1 MINHIILV
9 GRITQTPELQITE
22 NGKKI
27 SEITLAVPRPY
38 KNQSGEYDTD
48 FLDCTLWTTIAE
60 TTAEYCQVGDL
71 IGVKGRLQSRMIE
84 REDGTKYKRTEV
96 IAERVTFL
104 TSKNSKTTVESNEEE
119 IELSEQESSKN
130 TKKQSSKNTKRQT
143 NI

>member
-22 NGKKI
+22 NGKKM

-48 FLDCTLWTTIAE
+48 FLDCTLWTTVAE
-60 TTAEYCQVGDL
+60 TTAEYCQIGDL

-84 REDGTKYKRTEV
+84 REDGTKYKKTDV

-119 IELSEQESSKN
+119 LDLPKEESSKN
-130 TKKQSSKNTKRQT
+130 TKKQSTKNNKKT
-143 NI
+143 N

>member
-22 NGKKI
+22 TGKKM

-84 REDGTKYKRTEV
+84 REDGSKYKKTEV

-104 TSKNSKTTVESNEEE
+104 TSKNSKTTIESSEEE
-119 IELSEQESSKN
+119 IISPEEESSKN
-130 TKKQSSKNTKRQT
+130 TKKTSTKNTKK
-143 NI
+143 NN

>member
-9 GRITQTPELQITE
+9 GRITQTPELQLTE
-22 NGKKI
+22 NGKKM

-71 IGVKGRLQSRMIE
+71 IGIKGRLQSRIIE
-84 REDGTKYKRTEV
+84 KEDGTKYKKTEV

-104 TSKNSKTTVESNEEE
+104 TSKNSKNIIEDSEESEESAKSE
-119 IELSEQESSKN
+119 ISKSTKKSSKSN
-130 TKKQSSKNTKRQT
+130 KK
-143 NI
+143 

>member
-22 NGKKI
+22 NGKKM

-48 FLDCTLWTTIAE
+48 FLDCTLWTTVAE
-60 TTAEYCQVGDL
+60 TTAEYCQIGDL

-84 REDGTKYKRTEV
+84 REDGTKYKKTDV

-119 IELSEQESSKN
+119 LDLLKEESSKN
-130 TKKQSSKNTKRQT
+130 TKKQSTKNNKKT
-143 NI
+143 N

>member
-22 NGKKI
+22 NGKKM
-27 SEITLAVPRPY
+27 SEITLAVSRPY

-84 REDGTKYKRTEV
+84 RDDGTKYKKTEV

-104 TSKNSKTTVESNEEE
+104 TSKSSKNSIEASEEE
-119 IELSEQESSKN
+119 TELSESEPSKN
-130 TKKQSSKNTKRQT
+130 TKKQSTKNNKKT
-143 NI
+143 N